1 MSAKPTEVI
10 ACPVCSSEVTLEQLV
25 GHLEGD
31 RTFARLIALSV
42 PLPHLVMQYVS
53 LFTPAKQ
60 RLTTRKKLRL
70 VEQLLPDL
78 QRQAVTH
85 KGRDW
90 PAPLVAWEQA
100 IEQMLAARIAGR
112 LELPMS
118 GHGYLYSI
126 LAGLGEKVAAAAEQQ
141 QEQDRRISPRRDT
154 VQVRGQTLPI
164 GEALQVT
171 FAGKDPALAAIEA
184 SNRNAAPMPADV
196 RDRIAA
202 LTGKTPKKDPQ

>member
-1 MSAKPTEVI
+1 MSAKPIDTI

-31 RTFARLIALSV
+31 RTFAHLVALNV
-42 PLPHLVMQYVS
+42 PLAHLVMQYLT
-53 LFTPAKQ
+53 LFKPAKQ
-60 RLTTRKKLRL
+60 ALTNRKKLRL

-90 PAPLVAWEQA
+90 PAPLVSWEQA
-100 IEQMLAARIAGR
+100 IEQMMAARIAGR

-118 GHGYLYSI
+118 SHGYLYSI

-141 QEQDRRISPRRDT
+141 QEHERRVSPRRDT
-154 VQVRGQTLPI
+154 VQVRGQALPI

-171 FAGKDPALAAIEA
+171 YADKDPALAEIDARA
-184 SNRNAAPMPADV
+184 RTAAPMPADV

-202 LTGKTPKKDPQ
+202 LTGKPLKKDQP